1 MAVITNITIGGVRYE
16 VADAT
21 SGFVTRMV
29 DDLQNYYRKSEVDER
44 LSAIPKFAITV
55 VDSLPTENI
64 SPTTV
69 YLMKTGDEDRNLF
82 SEFIYAGEKW
92 EMLGTQ
98 SVDLTPYAKREDVD
112 AELAQKATVERVNAL
127 EVEVAKKASQADL
140 DKANQAIDQ
149 QDKGLATK
157 AETAEVE
164 TLKATVETKADKANT
179 LTGYGITDAYTK
191 SEVDTEVAKKADKS
205 DTLAG
210 YGITDAVTKSE
221 LQQVL
226 QTEGVQAD
234 WAQSDETQKSFIQN
248 KPDLTQ
254 FVNAETAG
262 SIADSKVK
270 SNLSLYVK
278 QTDLNQALQTKADKA
293 TTLEGYGITDA
304 YTKVQ
309 TSTFFP
315 TRKEF
320 DKVDTKV
327 TELATTVSGKADKS
341 VTLAGYKIGDAYTKA
356 QVDEALALIK
366 QNSQSA
372 HDELKEGKADKA
384 TTLAGYGITDAYTQ
398 NSIDTALATNLQ
410 QAHSYTNEAIAHKAD
425 SSNSLSGYGIQD
437 AYTKTEVDSK
447 VDVKANKATTLGGYG
462 ITDAY
467 TKTEVDG
474 KLKTPAGEDKYL
486 PRYGDRGVLGG
497 YSTAAYA
504 HIVENPRSSYEAR
517 DLVIFEIECEEWF
530 IDVERNSF
538 VLVILD
544 ETNHIDIDWSKPK
557 CKTIVFTFNF
567 RVDSSISWQPS
578 PGLLYWVG
586 GEAPA
591 IGKAGS
597 KAIVVLR
604 TLGDFAVGSLY
615 WSSEGN

>member
-44 LSAIPKFAITV
+44 LSAIPKFVITV

-149 QDKGLATK
+149 QDKDLATK

-164 TLKATVETKADKANT
+164 TLKAKVETKADKANT

-315 TRKEF
+315 TRAEF

-327 TELATTVSGKADKS
+327 SELATTVSGKADKS

-356 QVDEALALIK
+356 QVDEALALIRK
-366 QNSQSA
+366 NSQSS

-384 TTLAGYGITDAYTQ
+384 TTLAGYGITDAYT
-398 NSIDTALATNLQ
+398 
-410 QAHSYTNEAIAHKAD
+410 
-425 SSNSLSGYGIQD
+425 
-437 AYTKTEVDSK
+437 
-447 VDVKANKATTLGGYG
+447 
-462 ITDAY
+462 
-467 TKTEVDG
+467 KTEVDG
-474 KLKTPAGEDKYL
+474 KLKTSVGDKYV
-486 PRYGDRGVLGG
+486 PRYGDRGVLSG
-497 YSTAAYA
+497 YSTAKYI
-504 HIVENPRSSYEAR
+504 HIVEDPKGGSSSDEAR
-517 DLVIFEIECEEWF
+517 DLAIIEFEGEDLY
-530 IDVERNSF
+530 IDVDRNSF
-538 VLVILD
+538 GISISMGLFLMDGIEHVDLD
-544 ETNHIDIDWSKPK
+544 WTKPK

-567 RVDSSISWQPS
+567 KVDASIEWLGPS
-578 PGLLYWVG
+578 PLYWVG

-615 WSSEGN
+615 WSSEDN

>member
-140 DKANQAIDQ
+140 DKANQAIGQ

-341 VTLAGYKIGDAYTKA
+341 VTLAGYKIGDAYTKTE
-356 QVDEALALIK
+356 VDGALALIK
-366 QNSQSA
+366 QNSQQA

-384 TTLAGYGITDAYTQ
+384 TTL
-398 NSIDTALATNLQ
+398 S
-410 QAHSYTNEAIAHKAD
+410 
-425 SSNSLSGYGIQD
+425 
-437 AYTKTEVDSK
+437 
-447 VDVKANKATTLGGYG
+447 GYG

-474 KLKTPAGEDKYL
+474 KLKTSVGDKYVA
-486 PRYGDRGVLGG
+486 RYGDRGVLSG
-497 YSTAAYA
+497 YSTAKYI
-504 HIVENPRSSYEAR
+504 HIVENPNYDSSDEAR
-517 DLVIFEIECEEWF
+517 DLVIDETEGEDLY
-530 IDVERNSF
+530 IDVDRNSF
-538 VLVILD
+538 GIGISMGLFLMD
-544 ETNHIDIDWSKPK
+544 GPKHIDLDWTKPK

-567 RVDSSISWQPS
+567 KVDASIEWGGTS
-578 PGLLYWVG
+578 PLYWVG

-615 WSSEGN
+615 WSSEDN

>member
-149 QDKGLATK
+149 QDKDLATK

-164 TLKATVETKADKANT
+164 TLKAKVETKADKANT

-278 QTDLNQALQTKADKA
+278 QTDLNQALQTKADK
-293 TTLEGYGITDA
+293 
-304 YTKVQ
+304 
-309 TSTFFP
+309 S
-315 TRKEF
+315 
-320 DKVDTKV
+320 
-327 TELATTVSGKADKS
+327 
-341 VTLAGYKIGDAYTKA
+341 
-356 QVDEALALIK
+356 
-366 QNSQSA
+366 
-372 HDELKEGKADKA
+372 
-384 TTLAGYGITDAYTQ
+384 TTLAGYGI
-398 NSIDTALATNLQ
+398 
-410 QAHSYTNEAIAHKAD
+410 E
-425 SSNSLSGYGIQD
+425 
-437 AYTKTEVDSK
+437 
-447 VDVKANKATTLGGYG
+447 
-462 ITDAY
+462 DAY

-474 KLKTPAGEDKYL
+474 KLKTSVGDKYVS
-486 PRYGDRGVLGG
+486 RYGDRGVLSG
-497 YSTAAYA
+497 YSTAKYI
-504 HIVENPRSSYEAR
+504 HIVEDPKDGSSDEAR
-517 DLVIFEIECEEWF
+517 DLAIFEMECEEWY
-530 IDVERNSF
+530 IDVDRNSF
-538 VLVILD
+538 GIGISMGLFLMD
-544 ETNHIDIDWSKPK
+544 GTKHIDLDWTKPK

-567 RVDSSISWQPS
+567 KVDSSIEWGGTP
-578 PGLLYWVG
+578 LYWVG